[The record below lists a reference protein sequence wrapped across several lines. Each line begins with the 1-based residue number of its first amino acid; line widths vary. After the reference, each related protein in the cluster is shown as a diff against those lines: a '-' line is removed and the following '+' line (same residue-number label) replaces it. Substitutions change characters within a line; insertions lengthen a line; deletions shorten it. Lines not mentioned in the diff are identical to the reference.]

1 MTMQISIEDPRT
13 DDVRELLQQHLE
25 FCHSVTPAEGVFALD
40 VERLRVPG
48 TTLFGI
54 RDAGIL
60 LGVCALKLI
69 DQTHAELKSMHTAAS
84 SRQLGIGSQ
93 LLEHVLSYAAAG
105 GITRVSLETG
115 TFDAFIAARNLY
127 SKFKFVETG
136 RFGDYPDSPTSAFM
150 TLELT

>member
-1 MTMQISIEDPRT
+1 MLIAIEDPRT
-13 DDVRELLQQHLE
+13 EDVQALLQKHLD

-40 VERLRVPG
+40 VEKLRIPG

-54 RDAGIL
+54 RDAGML

-84 SRQLGIGSQ
+84 SRQSGVGSR
-93 LLEHVLSYAAAG
+93 LLKHVLTYAAAG

-115 TFDAFIAARNLY
+115 AFDAFIPARNLY
-127 SKFKFVETG
+127 SKFGFVETG
-136 RFGDYPDSPTSAFM
+136 RFGDYLDTPTSTFM
-150 TLELT
+150 TRELAG